1 MKNIYSKDIAT
12 VMENIIETIMEKQ
25 YKFMRIVIAN
35 KFEDVNL
42 FVKIDEIAGVKLIDW
57 EDTADK
63 WIELIFNAKEY
74 SGASVRF
81 GEIDLK
87 ALFVY

>member
-42 FVKIDEIAGVKLIDW
+42 FVKIDEIAGVKLID
-57 EDTADK
+57 
-63 WIELIFNAKEY
+63 
-74 SGASVRF
+74 
-81 GEIDLK
+81 
-87 ALFVY
+87 